1 MEYGDTGGKAQFI
14 GPKAASREVEPN
26 IQQFLER
33 IQTLCARAEQI
44 TSMLCDKANTAFG
57 YRGEKAADTDRV
69 SPSATLANTIA
80 SLEFQMTLL
89 HEEASRF

>member
-14 GPKAASREVEPN
+14 GPKAREVEPN

-57 YRGEKAADTDRV
+57 YRGEKAAADTDRV